1 MIEFMLIHSG
11 NITNIDF
18 EHLFRKKRKEKKA
31 HYKRKLKTRGIYSSR
46 NLPFASAGVI
56 FEALNLLWTV
66 AIWDLGGDVIWRIW
80 SLLIKTFPSGLPV
93 FLAAEVVTGL
103 DGEFLT
109 TVGRQ
114 SLLPLNDWKDK
125 SEINIQMKNNN
136 EIHIQRNRRETATVM
151 REL

>member
-1 MIEFMLIHSG
+1 MP
-11 NITNIDF
+11 ITNS
-18 EHLFRKKRKEKKA
+18 KKKK
-31 HYKRKLKTRGIYSSR
+31 HCIYSSR

-56 FEALNLLWTV
+56 FEASNLLWSV

-80 SLLIKTFPSGLPV
+80 SLLIKTAPSGLLV

-103 DGEFLT
+103 DREFLS

-114 SLLPLNDWKDK
+114 ALLPLNDWKDK
-125 SEINIQMKNNN
+125 SEINIKRKNTIITMRYIYN
-136 EIHIQRNRRETATVM
+136 ETERETATVM